1 MKDLDDDELQELLNS
16 GLLPDDETLSD
27 SDKHN
32 LQTYQSLFKAL
43 NTEPSEGLPMG
54 FAANVRR
61 ATQEQA
67 ARKSDMRFNLLA
79 LLLFVVGLALAY
91 GMLALISP
99 ESGDMFLTV
108 VLSYKWVLL
117 TMVAGFLA
125 FLFIDQRLA
134 KRSY

>member
-1 MKDLDDDELQELLNS
+1 MKELDDDALQELLNG

-27 SDKHN
+27 NDQAN
-32 LQTYQSLFKAL
+32 LQAYQSLFTAL
-43 NTEPSEGLPMG
+43 NTEPAEGLPMS

-61 ATQEQA
+61 AIQEQA
-67 ARKSDMRFNLLA
+67 ARKSDMRFNILA
-79 LLLFVVGLALAY
+79 LLLFLVGLAVAY

-99 ESGDMFLTV
+99 ESGDMFLTAV
-108 VLSYKWVLL
+108 VGYKWVLL
-117 TMVAGFLA
+117 TMVAGFVA